1 MLAWLGD
8 MIAQTDHGGSVVS
21 GTGVLGV
28 LVRELDTLAT
38 ASLEGLRQGQG
49 LTCSE
54 AILVACCPLTE
65 LKSTE
70 HLLIDTPSRILS

>member
-1 MLAWLGD
+1 MPAWLGD

-38 ASLEGLRQGQG
+38 ASLEGLRQG
-49 LTCSE
+49 LRCSE

-70 HLLIDTPSRILS
+70 HLLIDTASRILS